1 MSIFHQN
8 LEIRDT
14 KRGKGVYSKVA
25 LPAGQIILEFKGEII
40 EKKNVKDYMEYL
52 QITESTYLGL
62 SGELDDYVNHSCS
75 PNCGLK
81 ITGNRAL
88 LISLWDIKA
97 DAEITFDYSTS
108 SNDAKD
114 DWELSCLCGA
124 FNCRKK
130 ISGYQHLSPEA
141 KSFYENKKVVPTY
154 LIGK

>member
-8 LEIRDT
+8 LEIRDTKT

-75 PNCGLK
+75 PNCGLLVTELYLFLFGTLK
-81 ITGNRAL
+81 LMLRL
-88 LISLWDIKA
+88 PLIIARPPMMPKM
-97 DAEITFDYSTS
+97 IG
-108 SNDAKD
+108 
-114 DWELSCLCGA
+114 SCLVFAAPLIVEKRLADINICLQKQKA
-124 FNCRKK
+124 STKIKK
-130 ISGYQHLSPEA
+130 W
-141 KSFYENKKVVPTY
+141 Y
-154 LIGK
+154 LLT